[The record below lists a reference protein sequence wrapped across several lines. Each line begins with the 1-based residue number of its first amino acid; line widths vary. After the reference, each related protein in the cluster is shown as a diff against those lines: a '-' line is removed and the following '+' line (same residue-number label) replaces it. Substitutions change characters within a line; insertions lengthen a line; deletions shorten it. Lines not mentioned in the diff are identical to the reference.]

1 MNRKLVAVAVVGLL
15 AAGALLFPT
24 AATPFST
31 DDGTDPVSEIPN
43 ITMSPADTP
52 NGAYAD
58 IDSNGEIRLNLTEKN
73 QAVAGDGVNPSAVT
87 EIDNVFRIT
96 YTGDRAADVWLSHD
110 KDDTDDDALRFYR
123 GDDPTDSLE
132 GESNNVTLSSM
143 TENVSVSVLI
153 DTTGGR
159 VVEQIENF
167 TVHAKLRDGA
177 NLAVETNPATGV
189 DTSSATLEGDLTE
202 LEGDLSAAEGDLATH
217 EGSSAAAVHFEYRES
232 GTDGWRKAG
241 HGTQTSPGS
250 FSEPVDRLDAGTE
263 YEFRAVA
270 NADQAAD
277 TGEIQTFTTDAGTSS
292 QPDPTPT
299 PTPERENPEET
310 PDDEQPG
317 EETPGEATPTPTPD
331 DGTPTP
337 DDGTP
342 DDGTPDEGSVDD
354 GSTTAQNADGGT
366 PTPTPTPTPE
376 AEAGLQGPDGGSGGG
391 PTGGGLGQLL
401 GGFPG
406 VWLLLLL
413 VLLLIGIGVAAA
425 LRTNLS

>member
-1 MNRKLVAVAVVGLL
+1 MNRKLVAVAIVGLL

-58 IDSNGEIRLNLTEKN
+58 IDSDGEIRLNLTEKN
-73 QAVAGDGVNPSAVT
+73 QAVAGDGVNPNAVT
-87 EIDNVFRIT
+87 EIDNVFTIT

-110 KDDTDDDALRFYR
+110 KDDTSDSTLRFYR

-143 TENVSVSVLI
+143 TESVSVSVLI
-153 DTTGGR
+153 DTTGGN

-177 NLAVETNPATGV
+177 NLAVETTGATGV
-189 DTSSATLEGDLTE
+189 DTSSATLEGDLT
-202 LEGDLSAAEGDLATH
+202 AI
-217 EGSSAAAVHFEYRES
+217 EGSDAAAVHFKYRKS
-232 GTDGWRKAG
+232 GDSTWKSTHSSPHA
-241 HGTQTSPGS
+241 SPGA
-250 FSEPVDRLDAGTE
+250 FSESLDSLEPDTK

-270 NADQAAD
+270 NTDRAAD
-277 TGEIQTFTTDAGTSS
+277 TGTMQTFVTDAVTSS

-299 PTPERENPEET
+299 PTPEKENPEET
-310 PDDEQPG
+310 PDNEQPG
-317 EETPGEATPTPTPD
+317 ETPGEVTPTPTPD
-331 DGTPTP
+331 DSTPTPGTPTP
-337 DDGTP
+337 D
-342 DDGTPDEGSVDD
+342 ENSVDD
-354 GSTTAQNADGGT
+354 GSTAMENANDG
-366 PTPTPTPTPE
+366 TPTPTPTPE

-406 VWLLLLL
+406 IWLLLLL